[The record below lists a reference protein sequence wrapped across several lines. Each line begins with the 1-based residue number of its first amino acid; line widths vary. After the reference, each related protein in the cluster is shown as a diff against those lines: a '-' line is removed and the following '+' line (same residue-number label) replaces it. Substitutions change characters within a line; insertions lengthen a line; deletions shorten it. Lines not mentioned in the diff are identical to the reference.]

1 MCVYLF
7 IVLLLLFTVSRLIL
21 LLLLRN
27 ALDLR
32 NHACGSRA
40 GFGLGTLC
48 LHTPLDA
55 HFNPACGPNLC
66 PWGTFDQLVYA
77 LTVAVDINTAVS
89 VTAGLSVKLW
99 PFLLLQLI

>member
-1 MCVYLF
+1 MP
-7 IVLLLLFTVSRLIL
+7 IS
-21 LLLLRN
+21 
-27 ALDLR
+27 
-32 NHACGSRA
+32 
-40 GFGLGTLC
+40 
-48 LHTPLDA
+48 TP
-55 HFNPACGPNLC
+55 PAAPNLC